1 MCVASSATYGKLP
14 PLNPDD
20 LKLPPPPPS
29 AADKVTNHADAI
41 SLREVWEELKAKTK
55 AMYVTKQRHG
65 LLYTEMAHQKTFGV
79 QFNQHCR
86 LVGLGCAVCHS
97 RH

>member
-1 MCVASSATYGKLP
+1 MCVTSSATYGKLP

-41 SLREVWEELKAKTK
+41 SLSEVWEEIKAKTR
-55 AMYVTKQRHG
+55 AMYVVTPLWMSRG
-65 LLYTEMAHQKTFGV
+65 T
-79 QFNQHCR
+79 
-86 LVGLGCAVCHS
+86 GLGLVQEIAHWTLL
-97 RH
+97 